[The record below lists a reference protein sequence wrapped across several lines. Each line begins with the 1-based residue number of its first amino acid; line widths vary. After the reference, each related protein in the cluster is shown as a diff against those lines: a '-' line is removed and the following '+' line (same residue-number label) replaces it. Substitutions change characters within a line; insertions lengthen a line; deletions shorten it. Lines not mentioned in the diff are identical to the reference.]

1 VCQLEVKSKTGN
13 SRRSSALASSAL
25 LNNCAMKFNKELL
38 IDLFMRKDKKR
49 RKILYELYEELV
61 LTSLSAY
68 YVAEMICSDLEKPEL
83 IDADDV
89 RYCRY
94 YFRKRTKPFNRS
106 PKQTELLLPS
116 PAPEPRPKNTHNMSV
131 KNPLKAPWS
140 DGDAKDMQD
149 KISIQTKFINKNET

>member
-1 VCQLEVKSKTGN
+1 
-13 SRRSSALASSAL
+13 
-25 LNNCAMKFNKELL
+25 MKVDKEIL
-38 IDLFMRKDKKR
+38 IDLFERKDKKR
-49 RKILYELYEELV
+49 RKILYELYAELV

-68 YVAEMICSDLEKPEL
+68 YVAEMINSDLRKPEL

-94 YFRKRTKPFNRS
+94 YFRKRPKPFDRV
-106 PKQTELLLPS
+106 PLTTEPLLPS
-116 PAPEPRPKNTHNMSV
+116 PAPESRPQHTYNMSV

>member
-1 VCQLEVKSKTGN
+1 
-13 SRRSSALASSAL
+13 
-25 LNNCAMKFNKELL
+25 MKINKEIL
-38 IDLFMRKDKKR
+38 IDLFVRKDKKR
-49 RKILYELYEELV
+49 RKILYEFYAELV

-68 YVAEMICSDLEKPEL
+68 YVAEMINSDLAKPEL

-94 YFRKRTKPFNRS
+94 YFRKRSKPFDKI
-106 PKQTELLLPS
+106 PLKTEPLLPS
-116 PAPEPRPKNTHNMSV
+116 PAPEPRPKSTHNMSV

-149 KISIQTKFINKNET
+149 KISVKTKFINKNET

>member
-1 VCQLEVKSKTGN
+1 
-13 SRRSSALASSAL
+13 
-25 LNNCAMKFNKELL
+25 MKVNKEIL
-38 IDLFMRKDKKR
+38 IDLFERKDKKR
-49 RKILYELYEELV
+49 RKILYELYAELV

-68 YVAEMICSDLEKPEL
+68 YVAEIVSSDLGKPEL

-94 YFRKRTKPFNRS
+94 YFRKRNKPFDRV
-106 PKQTELLLPS
+106 PLRTEPLLPS
-116 PAPEPRPKNTHNMSV
+116 SAPESRPQHTHNMSV

-149 KISIQTKFINKNET
+149 KISVKTKFINKNET